1 MLNKLLMEI
10 SAKADNVSKIDLNDA
25 MEKVKLLN
33 V

>member
-1 MLNKLLMEI
+1 MNKLLMEI
-10 SAKADNVSKIDLNDA
+10 SAKIGDVNEIKLNEA